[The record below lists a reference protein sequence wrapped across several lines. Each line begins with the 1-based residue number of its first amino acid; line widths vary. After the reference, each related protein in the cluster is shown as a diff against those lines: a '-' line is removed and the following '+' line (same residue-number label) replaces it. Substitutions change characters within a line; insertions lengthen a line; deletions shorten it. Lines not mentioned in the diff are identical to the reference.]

1 MATPS
6 RTRKVGTKLPSPSRK
21 DTLIPIRF
29 AVTPAVKAKLEE
41 LAEQSGKSVSEVAS
55 IILMAQIKE
64 HNNLEA
70 SLRKTIAEAFDEEF
84 DRIISPLLTLF
95 PSLQSNGKKRISN

>member
-6 RTRKVGTKLPSPSRK
+6 RTRKVGTKLPSPSQK
-21 DTLIPIRF
+21 DALVPIRF

-64 HNNLEA
+64 HQKLEA
-70 SLRKTIAEAFDEEF
+70 SLRKAVAEALDEEF
-84 DRIISPLLTLF
+84 NRIMSPLLRLF
-95 PSLQSNGKKRISN
+95 PFLQSNGKKRMSN

>member
-1 MATPS
+1 VRA
-6 RTRKVGTKLPSPSRK
+6 KLPSPSGT
-21 DTLIPIRF
+21 DDLVPIRF

-64 HNNLEA
+64 HQKLEA
-70 SLRKTIAEAFDEEF
+70 SLRKAVAEAFDEEF
-84 DRIISPLLTLF
+84 NRIMSPLLRLF
-95 PSLQSNGKKRISN
+95 PFLQGNGKKQMPN